1 MFFGQQQPQNP
12 REAVLKHLREGYP
25 IEIAAAAGDML
36 PEELDAQR
44 KADHAF
50 DRLCKIAENFG
61 AKVRWD
67 VVTSTA
73 TGAVRAFQ
81 RQELRTWANSAEAK
95 PARTIED
102 YLD

>member
-1 MFFGQQQPQNP
+1 
-12 REAVLKHLREGYP
+12 
-25 IEIAAAAGDML
+25 ML
-36 PEELDAQR
+36 PEELAEERTRDP
-44 KADHAF
+44 KF

-81 RQELRTWANSAEAK
+81 RQELHTWANSAEAK
-95 PARTIED
+95 PDKTIED